1 MIIEKYGNNLK
12 KNQKKKDKQEK
23 PEPVRVKQVQ
33 VAKDL
38 PKKKPNT
45 KELIQSAKGPKK
57 V

>member
-23 PEPVRVKQVQ
+23 PEPARVKQ